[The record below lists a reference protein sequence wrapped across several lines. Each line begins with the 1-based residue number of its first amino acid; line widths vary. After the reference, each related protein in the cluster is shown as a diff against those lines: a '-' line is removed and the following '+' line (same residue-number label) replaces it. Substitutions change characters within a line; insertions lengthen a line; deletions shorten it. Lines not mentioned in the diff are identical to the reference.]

1 MPFVLTVQ
9 GGQQGGAGLSD
20 AIYSHYNNQ
29 QHTATRLL
37 LLSSPSSALSQTLQA
52 ATKARDDSSS
62 NDIKSQLVD
71 TLTRS
76 RSLIPL

>member
-1 MPFVLTVQ
+1 MPFVLTINAQ
-9 GGQQGGAGLSD
+9 RGAGLSD
-20 AIYSHYNNQ
+20 AIYYPHYNNQ

-52 ATKARDDSSS
+52 ATKEGDDSSS